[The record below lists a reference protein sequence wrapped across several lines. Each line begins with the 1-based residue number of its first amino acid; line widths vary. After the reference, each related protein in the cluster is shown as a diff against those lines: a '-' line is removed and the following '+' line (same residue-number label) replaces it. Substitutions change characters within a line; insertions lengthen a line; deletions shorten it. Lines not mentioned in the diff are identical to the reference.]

1 MDYRCEERL
10 FIASNREQ
18 VGAQLWCDGAAAGR
32 HREQPYAA
40 ADAPKG
46 GAEVAGPWGLG
57 FLWVTQGGPIPPRH
71 IVGDG
76 GDQSIWRIFWSRV
89 YELPAAYNAYKTDA
103 VPSWRRVKGAES

>member
-1 MDYRCEERL
+1 MVLQPGATE
-10 FIASNREQ
+10 SNRMLRLMRQRAEQ
-18 VGAQLWCDGAAAGR
+18 RWR
-32 HREQPYAA
+32 
-40 ADAPKG
+40 
-46 GAEVAGPWGLG
+46 GPWALG